1 MDFAIKMLLDYTYGL
16 LNLLAIK
23 CNHFNSLF
31 LTVSEFKYSNFGGK
45 QLEFIFSCQSK
56 DTMPLGMY
64 FYLKSSA
71 PSVAVCYFLYF
82 S

>member
-1 MDFAIKMLLDYTYGL
+1 MFLDYTYGL

-31 LTVSEFKYSNFGGK
+31 LTVTEFKNSNVGGK

-56 DTMPLGMY
+56 GTMLLPTDPVE
-64 FYLKSSA
+64 FKK
-71 PSVAVCYFLYF
+71 PCYFLYKIKYF
-82 S
+82 GSKKLTAL

>member
-1 MDFAIKMLLDYTYGL
+1 MFLDYTYGL

-31 LTVSEFKYSNFGGK
+31 LTVSGFKNSNVGGK

-56 DTMPLGMY
+56 DTMPLGVHTHT
-64 FYLKSSA
+64 LHNQENQ
-71 PSVAVCYFLYF
+71 FL
-82 S
+82 